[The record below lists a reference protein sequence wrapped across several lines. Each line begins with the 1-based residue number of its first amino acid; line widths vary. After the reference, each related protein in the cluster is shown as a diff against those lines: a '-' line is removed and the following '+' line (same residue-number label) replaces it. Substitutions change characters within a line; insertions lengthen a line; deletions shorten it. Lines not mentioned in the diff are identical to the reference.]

1 MKNSKN
7 KINFR
12 SIKIKLFIILLCLGL
27 IPVSI
32 VGILSYNEANKIM
45 YSNLQT
51 HTKQDLKAID
61 VEIDNYFTGLEGYL
75 NILSSNTDT
84 KDLNDH
90 PEYTPFL
97 MSYLGNIKDN
107 NKDIINLYFA
117 QDNKKMNIYPEQ
129 KLPENYDPTSR
140 EWYKSALKS
149 KGNIVYTNPYKDAVT
164 GKTVITI
171 SKTVEKNGEVVG
183 ALGMD
188 IDINQL
194 SKTMSGIT
202 IGNSGHLYIVDSSG
216 VIISN
221 PDKAMEGKSVSSIVG
236 IWDTIKNSGKTGFG
250 EYQYNGNKKYV
261 SYRTDNIKKWKLMA
275 VLDESEL
282 LRDTSIIKNLTAI
295 MLLIMFIVSIIIA
308 VIVAEKINA
317 PILRIRKLA
326 ENFSKFDFSS
336 PIILKSK
343 DEFGEMAFMLNE
355 SRNNIVDLLKSI
367 VISSEEISSSSEE
380 LSATSEEL
388 LSKTETIDE
397 AINVISSG
405 VVENSATSEEITASI
420 EEIDSSVNEL
430 SQKAMEG
437 SSNASKFK
445 ERALKVQEHGKLA
458 VEDAKNLYSEKRA
471 SILEAIERGKIVE
484 NVKAMAGTI
493 ESIAKQTNLLALNA
507 AIEAARA
514 GELGKGFAVV
524 AEQVR
529 KLAEQSQKSVTEIN
543 SNIIKVNEAFD
554 DLSGSSN
561 DILEFIHE
569 KVNPQLDRFMK
580 MGNDYYNDSDFV
592 SKMSEEVAAMSEELT
607 ATIGQVSEAVQNM
620 ANGQQKS
627 SENTEAIRNSID
639 ENTKAVEQVS
649 LTAQSQA
656 ELALKLNDL
665 VQKFKI

>member
-61 VEIDNYFTGLEGYL
+61 VEIDNYFIGLEGYL

-261 SYRTDNIKKWKLMA
+261 SYRTDNVKKWKLMA

-514 GELGKGFAVV
+514 GEQGKGFAVV